1 MLLYFWQPSDRSHGY
16 CKRLLEHRADQ
27 QLLPEVFS
35 ESHPSSLLE
44 QLFFN
49 LDYRKIENLQFED
62 NDYYYYV
69 EAVPK
74 RYRNDED
81 SQEMEAG
88 RIDRKGRE
96 HHDGHETIH
105 S

>member
-1 MLLYFWQPSDRSHGY
+1 MDPDR
-16 CKRLLEHRADQ
+16 
-27 QLLPEVFS
+27 
-35 ESHPSSLLE
+35 
-44 QLFFN
+44 N
-49 LDYRKIENLQFED
+49 IENLQFED

>member
-1 MLLYFWQPSDRSHGY
+1 MIFD
-16 CKRLLEHRADQ
+16 CIDQ
-27 QLLPEVFS
+27 ILFSAMQAQKMDILPGNAVAF
-35 ESHPSSLLE
+35 LLE

-74 RYRNDED
+74 RYRNDKD